1 MRSKFN
7 WEAWVFILPTC
18 LLLLAFLVWP
28 TMQTIYY
35 SFFKGH
41 FLDPTLEFVGLSH
54 YDRLFTSDR
63 QFLRLNKW
71 PPSGALINTIVW
83 IIFLPTFTV
92 IFGLIV
98 AILADGK
105 KYETLIKSIIFIP
118 MAISA
123 TAASVIFRF
132 VYNSDSETGA
142 LNALLVFLLP
152 EFEPVPWLGRKT
164 MANFAVIF
172 AAVWIWTG
180 LAMTILSAAYKSLPQ
195 EIIEAATID
204 GATPWQRFWRLVL
217 PMLSIP
223 ITFLVVVMI
232 INALKMID
240 LVYVMTM
247 GGPRGGTR
255 VIGFSIFVEMFAN
268 GKIGYGSAI
277 GAILLILVLPIILYQ
292 LRQTSK
298 QL

>member
-1 MRSKFN
+1 MTSKLN
-7 WEAWVFILPTC
+7 WEVWVFILPTC
-18 LLLLAFLVWP
+18 LMLLIFLVWP

-35 SFFKGH
+35 SFFTGN
-41 FLDPTLEFVGLSH
+41 FLNPTSEFIGLAH
-54 YDRLFTSDR
+54 YDRLFTGDR
-63 QFLRLNKW
+63 LFLRLNRW
-71 PPSGALINTIVW
+71 PPSGALINTFLWIV
-83 IIFLPTFTV
+83 FMPTLTV
-92 IFGLIV
+92 FFGLVV

-105 KYETLIKSIIFIP
+105 KYETFFKSIIFIP

-123 TAASVIFRF
+123 TAASIIFRF
-132 VYNSDSETGA
+132 IYNNDADTGA

-152 EFEPVPWLGRKT
+152 EFEPVAWLGKKQT
-164 MANFAVIF
+164 ANFAIIF

-180 LAMTILSAAYKSLPQ
+180 LAMTILSAAYKALPQ
-195 EIIEAATID
+195 EIIEAAIID

-223 ITFLVVVMI
+223 ITFLIVVMI

-247 GGPRGGTR
+247 GGPRGSTR

-277 GAILLILVLPIILYQ
+277 GAVLLILVLPIIFYQ
-292 LRQTSK
+292 VWQTKK

>member
-35 SFFKGH
+35 SFFKGN
-41 FLDPTLEFVGLSH
+41 FLDPTVEFFGLGH
-54 YDRLFTSDR
+54 YDRLLTGDR
-63 QFLRLNKW
+63 QFLRINKW

-83 IIFLPTFTV
+83 IIFLPTLTV
-92 IFGLIV
+92 IFGLVIAV
-98 AILADGK
+98 LADGK
-105 KYETLIKSIIFIP
+105 KYETFIKSIIFVP

-132 VYNSDSETGA
+132 VYNNDPETGA

-152 EFEPVPWLGRKT
+152 EFEPVSWLGRKT

-172 AAVWIWTG
+172 AAVWIWTPR
-180 LAMTILSAAYKSLPQ
+180 AMTILSTAYKALPQ
-195 EIIEAATID
+195 EIIEAAIID
-204 GATPWQRFWRLVL
+204 GATQWQRFWRLVL

-255 VIGFSIFVEMFAN
+255 VIGFSIYVEMFAN

-292 LRQTSK
+292 LRQTKK

>member
-1 MRSKFN
+1 M
-7 WEAWVFILPTC
+7 
-18 LLLLAFLVWP
+18 LVWP

-35 SFFKGH
+35 SFFKGN
-41 FLDPTLEFVGLSH
+41 FLDPTVEFFGLGH
-54 YDRLFTSDR
+54 YDRLLTGDR
-63 QFLRLNKW
+63 QFLRINKW

-83 IIFLPTFTV
+83 IIFLPTLTV
-92 IFGLIV
+92 IFGLVIAV
-98 AILADGK
+98 LADGK
-105 KYETLIKSIIFIP
+105 KYETFIKSIIFVP

-132 VYNSDSETGA
+132 VYNNDPETGA

-152 EFEPVPWLGRKT
+152 EFEPVSWLGRKT

-180 LAMTILSAAYKSLPQ
+180 LAMTILSAAYKALPQ
-195 EIIEAATID
+195 EIIEAAIID
-204 GATPWQRFWRLVL
+204 GATQWQRFWRLVL

-255 VIGFSIFVEMFAN
+255 VIGFSIYVEMFAN

-292 LRQTSK
+292 LRQTKK

>member
-83 IIFLPTFTV
+83 IIFLPTLTV

-98 AILADGK
+98 AVLADGK

-132 VYNSDSETGA
+132 VYNSDADTGA

-180 LAMTILSAAYKSLPQ
+180 LAMTILSAAYKALPQ
-195 EIIEAATID
+195 EIIEAAIID

-292 LRQTSK
+292 LRQTKK

>member
-1 MRSKFN
+1 
-7 WEAWVFILPTC
+7 

-35 SFFKGH
+35 SFFKGN
-41 FLDPTLEFVGLSH
+41 FLDPTVEFFGLGH
-54 YDRLFTSDR
+54 YDRLLTGDR
-63 QFLRLNKW
+63 QFLRINKW

-83 IIFLPTFTV
+83 IIFLPTLTV
-92 IFGLIV
+92 IFGLVIAV
-98 AILADGK
+98 LADGK
-105 KYETLIKSIIFIP
+105 KYETFIKSIIFVP

-132 VYNSDSETGA
+132 VYNNDPETGA

-164 MANFAVIF
+164 LANFAVIF

-180 LAMTILSAAYKSLPQ
+180 LAMTILSAAYKALPQ
-195 EIIEAATID
+195 EIIEAAIID
-204 GATPWQRFWRLVL
+204 GATQWQRFWRLVL

-255 VIGFSIFVEMFAN
+255 VIGFSIYVEMFAN

-292 LRQTSK
+292 LRQTKK

>member
-1 MRSKFN
+1 VRSKFN

-35 SFFKGH
+35 SFFKGN
-41 FLDPTLEFVGLSH
+41 FLDPTVEFFGLGH
-54 YDRLFTSDR
+54 YDRLLTGDR
-63 QFLRLNKW
+63 QFLRINKW
-71 PPSGALINTIVW
+71 PPSGALINTIIW
-83 IIFLPTFTV
+83 IIFLPTLTV
-92 IFGLIV
+92 IFGLVIAV
-98 AILADGK
+98 LADGK
-105 KYETLIKSIIFIP
+105 KYETFIKSIIFVP

-132 VYNSDSETGA
+132 VYNNDPETGA

-152 EFEPVPWLGRKT
+152 EFEPVSWLGRKT

-180 LAMTILSAAYKSLPQ
+180 LAMTILSAAYKALPQ
-195 EIIEAATID
+195 EIIEAAIID
-204 GATPWQRFWRLVL
+204 GATQWQRFWRLVL

-255 VIGFSIFVEMFAN
+255 VIGFSIYVEMFAN

-292 LRQTSK
+292 LRQTKK

>member
-35 SFFKGH
+35 SFFKGN
-41 FLDPTLEFVGLSH
+41 FLDPTVEFFGLGH
-54 YDRLFTSDR
+54 YDRLLTGDR
-63 QFLRLNKW
+63 QFLRINKW
-71 PPSGALINTIVW
+71 PPSGALINTIIW
-83 IIFLPTFTV
+83 IIFLPTLTI
-92 IFGLIV
+92 IFGLVIAV
-98 AILADGK
+98 LADGK
-105 KYETLIKSIIFIP
+105 KYETFIKSIIFVP

-132 VYNSDSETGA
+132 VYNNDPETGA

-180 LAMTILSAAYKSLPQ
+180 LAMTILSAAYKALPQ
-195 EIIEAATID
+195 EIIEAAIID
-204 GATPWQRFWRLVL
+204 GATQWQRFWRLVL

-255 VIGFSIFVEMFAN
+255 VIGFSIYVEMFAN

-292 LRQTSK
+292 LRQTKK

>member
-35 SFFKGH
+35 SFFKGN
-41 FLDPTLEFVGLSH
+41 FLDPTVEFFGLGH
-54 YDRLFTSDR
+54 YDRLLTGDR
-63 QFLRLNKW
+63 QFLRINKW

-83 IIFLPTFTV
+83 IIFLPTLTV
-92 IFGLIV
+92 IFGLVIAV
-98 AILADGK
+98 LADGK
-105 KYETLIKSIIFIP
+105 KYETFIKSIIFVP

-132 VYNSDSETGA
+132 VYNNDPETGV

-152 EFEPVPWLGRKT
+152 EFEPVSWLGRKT

-180 LAMTILSAAYKSLPQ
+180 LAMTILSAAYKALPQ
-195 EIIEAATID
+195 EIIEAAIID
-204 GATPWQRFWRLVL
+204 GATQWQRFWRLVL

-255 VIGFSIFVEMFAN
+255 VIGFSIYVEMFAN

-292 LRQTSK
+292 LRQTKK

>member
-7 WEAWVFILPTC
+7 WEAWIFILPTC

-35 SFFKGH
+35 SFFKGN
-41 FLDPTLEFVGLSH
+41 FLDPTVEFFGLGH
-54 YDRLFTSDR
+54 YDRLLTGDR
-63 QFLRLNKW
+63 QFLRINKW

-83 IIFLPTFTV
+83 IIFLPTLTV
-92 IFGLIV
+92 IFGLVIAV
-98 AILADGK
+98 LADGK
-105 KYETLIKSIIFIP
+105 KYETFIKSIIFVP

-132 VYNSDSETGA
+132 VYNNDPETGA

-152 EFEPVPWLGRKT
+152 EFEPVSWLGRKT

-180 LAMTILSAAYKSLPQ
+180 LAMTILSAAYKALPQ
-195 EIIEAATID
+195 EIIEAAIID
-204 GATPWQRFWRLVL
+204 GATQWQRFWRLVL

-255 VIGFSIFVEMFAN
+255 VIGFSIYVEMFAN

-292 LRQTSK
+292 LRQTKK

>member
-35 SFFKGH
+35 SFFKGN
-41 FLDPTLEFVGLSH
+41 FLDPTVEFFGLGH
-54 YDRLFTSDR
+54 YDRLLTGDR
-63 QFLRLNKW
+63 QFLRINKW

-83 IIFLPTFTV
+83 IIFLPTLTV
-92 IFGLIV
+92 IFGLVIAV
-98 AILADGK
+98 LADGK
-105 KYETLIKSIIFIP
+105 KYETFIKSIIFVP

-180 LAMTILSAAYKSLPQ
+180 LAMTILSAAYKALPQ
-195 EIIEAATID
+195 EIIEAAIID

-255 VIGFSIFVEMFAN
+255 VIGFSIYVEMFAN

-292 LRQTSK
+292 LRQTKK

>member
-1 MRSKFN
+1 VRSKFN

-35 SFFKGH
+35 SFFKGN
-41 FLDPTLEFVGLSH
+41 FLDPTVEFFGLGH
-54 YDRLFTSDR
+54 YDRLLTGDR
-63 QFLRLNKW
+63 QFLRINKW

-83 IIFLPTFTV
+83 IIFLPTLTV
-92 IFGLIV
+92 IFGLVIAV
-98 AILADGK
+98 LADGK
-105 KYETLIKSIIFIP
+105 KYETFIKSIIFVP

-132 VYNSDSETGA
+132 VYNNDPETGA

-180 LAMTILSAAYKSLPQ
+180 LAMTILSAAYKALPQ
-195 EIIEAATID
+195 EIIEAAIID
-204 GATPWQRFWRLVL
+204 GATQWQRFWRLVL

-255 VIGFSIFVEMFAN
+255 VIGFSIYVEMFAN

-292 LRQTSK
+292 LRQTKK

>member
-35 SFFKGH
+35 SFFKGN
-41 FLDPTLEFVGLSH
+41 FLDPTVEFFGLGH
-54 YDRLFTSDR
+54 YDRLLTGDR
-63 QFLRLNKW
+63 QFLRINKW

-83 IIFLPTFTV
+83 IIFLPTLTV
-92 IFGLIV
+92 IFGLVIAV
-98 AILADGK
+98 LADGK
-105 KYETLIKSIIFIP
+105 KYETFIKSIIFVP

-132 VYNSDSETGA
+132 VYNNDPETGA

-152 EFEPVPWLGRKT
+152 EFEPVSWLGRKT

-180 LAMTILSAAYKSLPQ
+180 LAMTILSAAYKALPQ
-195 EIIEAATID
+195 EIIEAAIID
-204 GATPWQRFWRLVL
+204 GATQWQRFWRLVL

-255 VIGFSIFVEMFAN
+255 VIGFSIYVEMFAN

-292 LRQTSK
+292 LRLTKK

>member
-105 KYETLIKSIIFIP
+105 SMNPLLSHSSLFQWESPQLLHRLSFVLSTI
-118 MAISA
+118 
-123 TAASVIFRF
+123 VIRK
-132 VYNSDSETGA
+132 
-142 LNALLVFLLP
+142 L
-152 EFEPVPWLGRKT
+152 EF
-164 MANFAVIF
+164 
-172 AAVWIWTG
+172 
-180 LAMTILSAAYKSLPQ
+180 
-195 EIIEAATID
+195 
-204 GATPWQRFWRLVL
+204 
-217 PMLSIP
+217 
-223 ITFLVVVMI
+223 
-232 INALKMID
+232 
-240 LVYVMTM
+240 
-247 GGPRGGTR
+247 
-255 VIGFSIFVEMFAN
+255 
-268 GKIGYGSAI
+268 
-277 GAILLILVLPIILYQ
+277 
-292 LRQTSK
+292 
-298 QL
+298 

>member
-35 SFFKGH
+35 SFFKGN
-41 FLDPTLEFVGLSH
+41 FLDPTVEFFGLGH
-54 YDRLFTSDR
+54 YDRLLTGDR
-63 QFLRLNKW
+63 QFLRINKW
-71 PPSGALINTIVW
+71 PPSGALINTIIW
-83 IIFLPTFTV
+83 IIFLPTLTV
-92 IFGLIV
+92 IFGLVIAV
-98 AILADGK
+98 LADGK
-105 KYETLIKSIIFIP
+105 KYETFIKSIIFVP

-132 VYNSDSETGA
+132 VYNNDPETGA

-152 EFEPVPWLGRKT
+152 EFEPVSWLGRKT

-180 LAMTILSAAYKSLPQ
+180 LAMTILSAAYKALPQ
-195 EIIEAATID
+195 EIIEAAIID
-204 GATPWQRFWRLVL
+204 GATQWQRFWRLVL

-255 VIGFSIFVEMFAN
+255 VIGFSIYVEMFAN

-292 LRQTSK
+292 LRQTKK

>member
-35 SFFKGH
+35 SFFKGN
-41 FLDPTLEFVGLSH
+41 FLDPTVEFFGLGH
-54 YDRLFTSDR
+54 YDRLLTGDR
-63 QFLRLNKW
+63 QFLRINKW
-71 PPSGALINTIVW
+71 PPSGALINTIIW
-83 IIFLPTFTV
+83 IIFLPTLTV
-92 IFGLIV
+92 IFGLVIAV
-98 AILADGK
+98 LADGK
-105 KYETLIKSIIFIP
+105 KYETFIKSIIFVP

-132 VYNSDSETGA
+132 VYNNDPETGA

-180 LAMTILSAAYKSLPQ
+180 LAMTILSAAYKALPQ
-195 EIIEAATID
+195 EIIEAAIID
-204 GATPWQRFWRLVL
+204 GATQWQRFWRLVL

-255 VIGFSIFVEMFAN
+255 VIGFSIYVEMFAN

-292 LRQTSK
+292 LRQTKK

>member
-1 MRSKFN
+1 VRSKFN

-35 SFFKGH
+35 SFFKGN
-41 FLDPTLEFVGLSH
+41 FLDPTAEFFGLGH
-54 YDRLFTSDR
+54 YDRLLTGDR
-63 QFLRLNKW
+63 QFLRINKW

-83 IIFLPTFTV
+83 IIFLPTLTV
-92 IFGLIV
+92 IFGLVIAV
-98 AILADGK
+98 LADGK
-105 KYETLIKSIIFIP
+105 KYETFIKSIIFVP

-132 VYNSDSETGA
+132 VYNNDPETGA

-152 EFEPVPWLGRKT
+152 EFEPVSWLGRKT

-180 LAMTILSAAYKSLPQ
+180 LAMTILSAAYKALPQ
-195 EIIEAATID
+195 EIIEAAIID
-204 GATPWQRFWRLVL
+204 GATQWQRFWRLVL

-255 VIGFSIFVEMFAN
+255 VIGFSIYVEMFAN

-292 LRQTSK
+292 LRQTKK

>member
-1 MRSKFN
+1 
-7 WEAWVFILPTC
+7 

-35 SFFKGH
+35 SFFKGN
-41 FLDPTLEFVGLSH
+41 FLDPTVEFFGLGH
-54 YDRLFTSDR
+54 YDRLLTGDR
-63 QFLRLNKW
+63 QFLRINKW

-83 IIFLPTFTV
+83 IIFLPTLTV
-92 IFGLIV
+92 IFGLVIAV
-98 AILADGK
+98 LADGK
-105 KYETLIKSIIFIP
+105 KYETFIKSIIFVP

-132 VYNSDSETGA
+132 VYNNDPETGA

-152 EFEPVPWLGRKT
+152 EFEPVSWLGRKT

-180 LAMTILSAAYKSLPQ
+180 LAMTILSAAYKALPQ
-195 EIIEAATID
+195 EIIEAAIID
-204 GATPWQRFWRLVL
+204 GATQWQRFWRLVL

-255 VIGFSIFVEMFAN
+255 VIGFSIYVEMFAN

-292 LRQTSK
+292 LRQTKK

>member
-1 MRSKFN
+1 VRSKFN

-35 SFFKGH
+35 SFFKGN
-41 FLDPTLEFVGLSH
+41 FLDPTVEFFGLGH
-54 YDRLFTSDR
+54 YDRLLTGDR
-63 QFLRLNKW
+63 QFLRINKW

-83 IIFLPTFTV
+83 IIFLPTLTV
-92 IFGLIV
+92 IFGLVIAV
-98 AILADGK
+98 LADGK
-105 KYETLIKSIIFIP
+105 KYETFIKSIIFVP

-132 VYNSDSETGA
+132 VYNNDPETGA

-152 EFEPVPWLGRKT
+152 EFEPVSWLGRKT

-180 LAMTILSAAYKSLPQ
+180 LAMTILSAAYKALPQ
-195 EIIEAATID
+195 EIIEAAIID
-204 GATPWQRFWRLVL
+204 GATQWQRFWRLVL

-255 VIGFSIFVEMFAN
+255 VIGFSIYVEMFAN

-292 LRQTSK
+292 LRQTKK

>member
-1 MRSKFN
+1 VRSKFN

-35 SFFKGH
+35 SFFKGN
-41 FLDPTLEFVGLSH
+41 FLDPTVEFFGLGH
-54 YDRLFTSDR
+54 YDRLLTGDR
-63 QFLRLNKW
+63 QFLRINKW

-83 IIFLPTFTV
+83 IIFLPTLTV
-92 IFGLIV
+92 IFGLVIAV
-98 AILADGK
+98 LADGK
-105 KYETLIKSIIFIP
+105 KYETFIKSIIFVP

-132 VYNSDSETGA
+132 VYNNDPETGA

-164 MANFAVIF
+164 LANFAVIF

-180 LAMTILSAAYKSLPQ
+180 LAMTILSAAYKALPQ
-195 EIIEAATID
+195 EIIEAAIID
-204 GATPWQRFWRLVL
+204 GATQWQRFWRLVL

-255 VIGFSIFVEMFAN
+255 VIGFSIYVEMFAN

-292 LRQTSK
+292 LRQTKK

>member
-35 SFFKGH
+35 SFFKGN
-41 FLDPTLEFVGLSH
+41 FLDPTVEFFGLGH
-54 YDRLFTSDR
+54 YDRLLTGDR
-63 QFLRLNKW
+63 QFLRINKW

-83 IIFLPTFTV
+83 IIFLPTLTV
-92 IFGLIV
+92 IFGLVIAV
-98 AILADGK
+98 LADGK
-105 KYETLIKSIIFIP
+105 KYETFIKSIIFVP

-132 VYNSDSETGA
+132 VYNNDPETGA

-152 EFEPVPWLGRKT
+152 EFEPVSWLGRKT

-180 LAMTILSAAYKSLPQ
+180 LAMTILSAAYKALPQ
-195 EIIEAATID
+195 EIIEAAIID
-204 GATPWQRFWRLVL
+204 GATQWQRFWRLVL

-292 LRQTSK
+292 LRQTKK

>member
-7 WEAWVFILPTC
+7 WEVWVFILPTC

-35 SFFKGH
+35 SFFKGN
-41 FLDPTLEFVGLSH
+41 FLDPTVEFFGLGH
-54 YDRLFTSDR
+54 YDRLLTGDR
-63 QFLRLNKW
+63 QFLRINKW

-83 IIFLPTFTV
+83 IIFLPTLTV
-92 IFGLIV
+92 IFGLVIAV
-98 AILADGK
+98 LADGK
-105 KYETLIKSIIFIP
+105 KYETFIKSIIFVP

-132 VYNSDSETGA
+132 VYNNDPETGA

-152 EFEPVPWLGRKT
+152 EFEPVSWLGRKT

-180 LAMTILSAAYKSLPQ
+180 LAMTILSAAYKALPQ
-195 EIIEAATID
+195 EIIEAAIID
-204 GATPWQRFWRLVL
+204 GATQWQRFWRLVL

-255 VIGFSIFVEMFAN
+255 VIGFSIYVEMFAN

-292 LRQTSK
+292 LRQTKK

>member
-35 SFFKGH
+35 SFFKGN
-41 FLDPTLEFVGLSH
+41 FLDPTVEFFGLGH
-54 YDRLFTSDR
+54 YDRLLTGDR
-63 QFLRLNKW
+63 QFLRINKW
-71 PPSGALINTIVW
+71 PPSGALINTIIW
-83 IIFLPTFTV
+83 IIFLPTLTV
-92 IFGLIV
+92 IFGLVIAV
-98 AILADGK
+98 LADGK
-105 KYETLIKSIIFIP
+105 KYETFIKSIIFVP

-132 VYNSDSETGA
+132 VYNNDPETGA

-152 EFEPVPWLGRKT
+152 EFEPVSWLGRKT
-164 MANFAVIF
+164 LANFAVIF

-180 LAMTILSAAYKSLPQ
+180 LAMTILSAAYKALPQ
-195 EIIEAATID
+195 EIIEAAIID
-204 GATPWQRFWRLVL
+204 GATQWQRFWRLVL

-255 VIGFSIFVEMFAN
+255 VIGFSIYVEMFAN

-292 LRQTSK
+292 LRQTKK

>member
-35 SFFKGH
+35 SFFKGN
-41 FLDPTLEFVGLSH
+41 FLDPTVEFFGLGH
-54 YDRLFTSDR
+54 YDRLLTGDR
-63 QFLRLNKW
+63 QFLRFNKW
-71 PPSGALINTIVW
+71 PPSGALINTIIW
-83 IIFLPTFTV
+83 IIFLPTLTV
-92 IFGLIV
+92 IFGLVIAV
-98 AILADGK
+98 LADGK
-105 KYETLIKSIIFIP
+105 KYETFIKSIIFVP

-132 VYNSDSETGA
+132 VYNNDPETGA

-152 EFEPVPWLGRKT
+152 EFEPVSWLGRKT

-180 LAMTILSAAYKSLPQ
+180 LAMTILSAAYKALPQ
-195 EIIEAATID
+195 EIIEAAIID
-204 GATPWQRFWRLVL
+204 GATQWQRFWRLVL

-255 VIGFSIFVEMFAN
+255 VIGFSIYVEMFAN

-292 LRQTSK
+292 LRQTKK

>member
-7 WEAWVFILPTC
+7 WEVWVFILPTC

-54 YDRLFTSDR
+54 YDRLLTSDR

-92 IFGLIV
+92 IFGLVV

-105 KYETLIKSIIFIP
+105 KYETLLKSIIFVP

-180 LAMTILSAAYKSLPQ
+180 LAMTILSAAYKALPQ

-292 LRQTSK
+292 LRQTKK

>member
-35 SFFKGH
+35 SFFKGN
-41 FLDPTLEFVGLSH
+41 FLDPTVEFFGLGH
-54 YDRLFTSDR
+54 YDRLLTGDR
-63 QFLRLNKW
+63 QFLRINKW

-83 IIFLPTFTV
+83 IIFLPTLTV
-92 IFGLIV
+92 IFGLVIAV
-98 AILADGK
+98 LADGK
-105 KYETLIKSIIFIP
+105 KYETFIKSIIFVP

-132 VYNSDSETGA
+132 VYNNDPETGA

-152 EFEPVPWLGRKT
+152 EFEPVSWLGRKT

-180 LAMTILSAAYKSLPQ
+180 LAMTILSAAYKALPQ
-195 EIIEAATID
+195 EIIEAAIID
-204 GATPWQRFWRLVL
+204 GATQWQRFWRLVL

-255 VIGFSIFVEMFAN
+255 VIGFSIYVEMFAN

-292 LRQTSK
+292 LRQTKK

>member
-1 MRSKFN
+1 
-7 WEAWVFILPTC
+7 
-18 LLLLAFLVWP
+18 
-28 TMQTIYY
+28 MQTIYY

-292 LRQTSK
+292 LRQTKK

>member
-7 WEAWVFILPTC
+7 WEVWVFILPTC

-35 SFFKGH
+35 SFFKGN
-41 FLDPTLEFVGLSH
+41 FLDPTVEFWGLGH
-54 YDRLFTSDR
+54 YDRLFTGDR
-63 QFLRLNKW
+63 QFLRLNRW
-71 PPSGALINTIVW
+71 PPSGALINTFLWIV
-83 IIFLPTFTV
+83 FMPTLTV
-92 IFGLIV
+92 FFGLVV

-105 KYETLIKSIIFIP
+105 KYETFFKSIIFIP

-123 TAASVIFRF
+123 TAASIIFRF
-132 VYNSDSETGA
+132 IYNNDADTGA

-152 EFEPVPWLGRKT
+152 EFEPVAWLGKKQT
-164 MANFAVIF
+164 ANFAIIF

-180 LAMTILSAAYKSLPQ
+180 LAMTILSAAYKALPQ
-195 EIIEAATID
+195 EIIEAAIID

-247 GGPRGGTR
+247 GGPRGSTR
-255 VIGFSIFVEMFAN
+255 VIGYSVYIEMFAN
-268 GKIGYGSAI
+268 AKIGYGSAI
-277 GAILLILVLPIILYQ
+277 GAILLILIIPIIYYQ
-292 LRQTSK
+292 VMQSKK

>member
-35 SFFKGH
+35 SFFKGN
-41 FLDPTLEFVGLSH
+41 FLDPTVEFFGLGH
-54 YDRLFTSDR
+54 YDRLLTGDR
-63 QFLRLNKW
+63 QFLRINKW

-83 IIFLPTFTV
+83 IIFLPTLTV
-92 IFGLIV
+92 IFGLVIAV
-98 AILADGK
+98 LADGK
-105 KYETLIKSIIFIP
+105 KYETFIKSIIFVP

-132 VYNSDSETGA
+132 VYNNDPETGA

-152 EFEPVPWLGRKT
+152 EFEPISWLGRKT

-180 LAMTILSAAYKSLPQ
+180 LAMTILSAAYKALPQ
-195 EIIEAATID
+195 EIIEAAIID
-204 GATPWQRFWRLVL
+204 GATQWQRFWRLVL

-255 VIGFSIFVEMFAN
+255 VIGFSIYVEMFAN

-292 LRQTSK
+292 LRQTKK

>member
-35 SFFKGH
+35 SFFKGN
-41 FLDPTLEFVGLSH
+41 FLDPTVEFFGLGH
-54 YDRLFTSDR
+54 YDRLLTGDR
-63 QFLRLNKW
+63 QFLRINKW
-71 PPSGALINTIVW
+71 PPSGALINTIIW
-83 IIFLPTFTV
+83 IIFLPTLTV
-92 IFGLIV
+92 IFGLVIAV
-98 AILADGK
+98 LADGK
-105 KYETLIKSIIFIP
+105 KYETFIKSIIFVP

-152 EFEPVPWLGRKT
+152 EFEPIPWLGRKT

-180 LAMTILSAAYKSLPQ
+180 LAMTILSAAYKALPQ
-195 EIIEAATID
+195 EIIEAAIID
-204 GATPWQRFWRLVL
+204 GATQWQRFWRLVL

-255 VIGFSIFVEMFAN
+255 VIGFSIYVEMFAN

-292 LRQTSK
+292 LRQTKK

>member
-1 MRSKFN
+1 
-7 WEAWVFILPTC
+7 
-18 LLLLAFLVWP
+18 
-28 TMQTIYY
+28 MQTIYY
-35 SFFKGH
+35 SFFKGN
-41 FLDPTLEFVGLSH
+41 FLDPTVEFFGLGH
-54 YDRLFTSDR
+54 YDRLLTGDR
-63 QFLRLNKW
+63 QFLRINKW

-83 IIFLPTFTV
+83 IIFLPTLTV
-92 IFGLIV
+92 IFGLVIAV
-98 AILADGK
+98 LADGK
-105 KYETLIKSIIFIP
+105 KYETFIKSIIFVP

-132 VYNSDSETGA
+132 VYNNDPETGA

-152 EFEPVPWLGRKT
+152 EFEPIPWLGRKT

-180 LAMTILSAAYKSLPQ
+180 LAMTILSAAYKALPQ
-195 EIIEAATID
+195 EIIEAAIID
-204 GATPWQRFWRLVL
+204 GATQWQRFWRLVL

-255 VIGFSIFVEMFAN
+255 VIGFSIYVEMFAN

-292 LRQTSK
+292 LRQTKK

>member
-7 WEAWVFILPTC
+7 WEVWVFILPTC

-35 SFFKGH
+35 SFFKGN
-41 FLDPTLEFVGLSH
+41 FLDPTVEFWGLGH
-54 YDRLFTSDR
+54 YDRLFTGDR
-63 QFLRLNKW
+63 QFLRLNRW
-71 PPSGALINTIVW
+71 PPSGALINTIIW

-105 KYETLIKSIIFIP
+105 KYETLLKSIIFIP

-132 VYNSDSETGA
+132 IYNSDADTGV

-152 EFEPVPWLGRKT
+152 EFEPVSWLGKKAT
-164 MANFAVIF
+164 ANFAVIF
-172 AAVWIWTG
+172 SAVWIWTG
-180 LAMTILSAAYKSLPQ
+180 LAMTILSAAYKALPQ
-195 EIIEAATID
+195 EIIEAAIID
-204 GATPWQRFWRLVL
+204 GATAWQRFWRLVL
-217 PMLSIP
+217 RMLSIP

-232 INALKMID
+232 INSLKMID

-247 GGPRGGTR
+247 GGPRGSTR

-277 GAILLILVLPIILYQ
+277 GAVLLILVLPIIFYQ
-292 LRQTSK
+292 VWQTKK

>member
-7 WEAWVFILPTC
+7 WEVWVFILPTC

-28 TMQTIYY
+28 TIQTIYY

-83 IIFLPTFTV
+83 IIFLPTLTV

-98 AILADGK
+98 AVLADGK

-132 VYNSDSETGA
+132 VYNSDADTGA

-292 LRQTSK
+292 LRQTKK

>member
-71 PPSGALINTIVW
+71 PPSGALINTIMW
-83 IIFLPTFTV
+83 IIFLPTLTV
-92 IFGLIV
+92 IFGLVIAV
-98 AILADGK
+98 LADGK
-105 KYETLIKSIIFIP
+105 KYETFIKSIIFIP

-132 VYNSDSETGA
+132 VYNSDADTGA

-180 LAMTILSAAYKSLPQ
+180 LAMTILSAAYKALPQ
-195 EIIEAATID
+195 EIIEAAIID

-292 LRQTSK
+292 LRQTKK

>member
-7 WEAWVFILPTC
+7 WEVWVFILPTC

-28 TMQTIYY
+28 TIQTIYY

-83 IIFLPTFTV
+83 IIFLPTLTV
-92 IFGLIV
+92 IFGLVV
-98 AILADGK
+98 AVLADGK

-132 VYNSDSETGA
+132 VYNSDADTGA

-180 LAMTILSAAYKSLPQ
+180 LAMTILSAAYKALPQ
-195 EIIEAATID
+195 EIIEAAIID

-277 GAILLILVLPIILYQ
+277 GVILLILVLPIILYQ
-292 LRQTSK
+292 LRQTNK

>member
-7 WEAWVFILPTC
+7 WEVWVFILPAC
-18 LLLLAFLVWP
+18 LLLLTFLVWP

-41 FLDPTLEFVGLSH
+41 FLDPTVEFIGLGH
-54 YDRLFTSDR
+54 FDRLLTGDRLF
-63 QFLRLNKW
+63 LRINKW

-83 IIFLPTFTV
+83 IIFLPTLTV

-98 AILADGK
+98 AVLADGK
-105 KYETLIKSIIFIP
+105 KYESFIKSLIFIP

-132 VYNSDSETGA
+132 VYNSDPETGV
-142 LNALLVFLLP
+142 LNALLTFILP
-152 EFEPVPWLGRKT
+152 ELEPIPWLGRKG

-180 LAMTILSAAYKSLPQ
+180 LAMTILSAAYKALPQ
-195 EIIEAATID
+195 EIIEAAIID
-204 GATPWQRFWRLVL
+204 GATAWQRFWRITL
-217 PMLSIP
+217 PMLTLP
-223 ITFLVVVMI
+223 ITFLGVVMI

-255 VIGFSIFVEMFAN
+255 VIGYSVFVEMFAN

-277 GAILLILVLPIILYQ
+277 GVILLILILPIILYQ
-292 LRQTSK
+292 LK
-298 QL
+298 QLRQQL

>member
-35 SFFKGH
+35 SFFKGNFH
-41 FLDPTLEFVGLSH
+41 DPTVEFFGLGH
-54 YDRLFTSDR
+54 YDRLLTGDR
-63 QFLRLNKW
+63 QFLRINKW

-83 IIFLPTFTV
+83 IIFLPTLTV
-92 IFGLIV
+92 IFGLVIAV
-98 AILADGK
+98 LADGK
-105 KYETLIKSIIFIP
+105 KYETFIKSIIFVP

-132 VYNSDSETGA
+132 VYNNDPETGA

-152 EFEPVPWLGRKT
+152 EFEPVSWLGRKT

-180 LAMTILSAAYKSLPQ
+180 LAMTILSAAYKALPQ
-195 EIIEAATID
+195 EIIEAAIID
-204 GATPWQRFWRLVL
+204 GATQWQRFWRLVL

-255 VIGFSIFVEMFAN
+255 VIGFSIYVEMFAN

-292 LRQTSK
+292 LRQTKK